1 MSRARRSWSVA
12 VLVAASA
19 LLTACIAPGPTVDR
33 TSTPV
38 PQAVDADLARY
49 YSQVLVWDDCGDDAL
64 CADAT
69 VPLDWDDPAGETAAI
84 ALVRRPATR
93 GPALGSLL
101 VNPGGPGASGVDF
114 IRDSA
119 DYAVDAQLAAQY
131 DIVGFDPRGVGAS
144 TSVSCLDAAG
154 LDSYLYDITPGERGS
169 DEWIAAQRSSAAA
182 FAAACEERSG
192 PLLSEVGTA
201 SAARDLDVLRAA
213 LGDESLHYL
222 GYSYGTFLGAT
233 YAGLFPERVGRLVL
247 DGAIDPSATSFDVVR
262 EQAEG
267 FESALRAYLAD
278 CLGSSDCPFTGSVDE
293 AMAQL
298 RAMLEGVDA
307 SPIRANDG
315 RELGA
320 STLFTAIVYP
330 LYDATAWSALS
341 AMLSGVRRGEA
352 EVAFQYADAYNGRG
366 ADGQYSDNT
375 TEAFLAINCVD
386 YSYDADAASM
396 RADAAALEEAAPTI
410 GRYMAYGDILCGE
423 WPASFEGSRA
433 PITAEGSAP
442 ILVVGTT
449 NDPATPY
456 VWAQALAGQLA
467 DGHLVTYDGEGHT
480 AYNKSNS
487 CVNDAVD
494 AYLLEG
500 VVPEED
506 PQC

>member
-1 MSRARRSWSVA
+1 MRRGRRSAA
-12 VLVAASA
+12 VLAIIAAAS
-19 LLTACIAPGPTVDR
+19 LLTACFAPGPSVER
-33 TSTPV
+33 TSSPQ
-38 PQAVDADLARY
+38 PQAVAAGLEPY
-49 YSQVLVWDDCGDDAL
+49 YSQVLVWDDCGDGAL
-64 CADAT
+64 CTDAT
-69 VPLDWDDPAGETAAI
+69 VPLDWDDPSGGTASI
-84 ALVRRPATR
+84 ALVRRPATQ

-101 VNPGGPGASGVDF
+101 VNPGGPGASGADL

-119 DYAVDAQLAAQY
+119 DYAVDSALAARY
-131 DIVGFDPRGVGAS
+131 DVVGFDPRGVGAS
-144 TSVSCLDAAG
+144 TAVSCVDAAG

-169 DEWIAAQRSSAAA
+169 DEWIQAQRTSDAA
-182 FAAACEERSG
+182 FASACEQRSG
-192 PLLSEVGTA
+192 PLLAEVGTT

-213 LGDESLHYL
+213 LGDETLHYL

-247 DGAIDPSATSFDVVR
+247 DGAIDPAATSFDAALQ
-262 EQAEG
+262 QAKG

-278 CLGSSDCPFTGSVDE
+278 CLRSADCPFTGTVD
-293 AMAQL
+293 AGAAQL
-298 RAMLEGVDA
+298 GRMLEDVEA
-307 SPIRANDG
+307 SPIRASDG

-320 STLFTAIVYP
+320 NTLFTAIVYP
-330 LYDATAWSALS
+330 LYDATAWGS
-341 AMLSGVRRGEA
+341 LSGMLAEVRRGDPEI
-352 EVAFQYADAYNGRG
+352 AFQFADAYNGRDG
-366 ADGQYSDNT
+366 DGQYSSNT

-386 YSYDADAASM
+386 YSYNADTASM
-396 RADAAALEEAAPTI
+396 RANEAALEQAAPTL
-410 GRYMAYGDILCGE
+410 GRYLAYGDILCSQ
-423 WPASFEGSRA
+423 WPAAFKGSRA

-467 DGHLVTYDGEGHT
+467 AGHLVTYDGEGHT

-500 VVPEED
+500 TVPKED